1 MEQQQ
6 QQITQQDNGLGFDLK
21 FEILRYARYWY
32 WFLLGIVLALGSA
45 FIYLR
50 YTPNTYSASA
60 SFKILDNS
68 TNTFKMPSMGGV
80 SLFARPR
87 VNLENEMR
95 IVKSHRLMSQVVENL
110 GMTEQFHAL
119 GYINVVECW
128 GFKPFEVEWELSNP
142 QEEPSIAFE
151 LELQKDGFIFVS
163 EPYNELFK
171 GTMPYGK
178 TVKTD
183 KGSFSILLNDR
194 SKEYM
199 GRRMRYSKRSN
210 FDATSSLISSINV
223 SVVGKESEILE
234 VSTTDVHTSKIR
246 DVLNELVRVF
256 NQDGMTDR
264 QEVSKRTIDFVNDRF
279 VSLERELDS
288 IEFGKEGYKRKN
300 LISFIEGDATM
311 AGSRK
316 ERTSAELNQAET
328 QVLLSKIMLDALR
341 SSGDEQLLPGDL
353 GLANAQAN
361 SLVGDYNKALQ
372 ELKQLRV
379 TTGENHPST
388 IRAKEVASSL
398 RQNIEASLK
407 SYEAQLKL
415 NIKQL
420 ERIQA
425 ESIGMYSSIPEKEK
439 TLRAI
444 ERQQQIK
451 ESLYMILL
459 QKREEAAINLAIT
472 EPSIKVVDYAI
483 AGKKPIAPKRNVIW
497 LGSFMLGLFIPFG
510 GLYLFFMSD
519 TKLHTRKDVQSM
531 SPDITIAAEIPHLE
545 KDVMLMSQH
554 DRSVLGEA
562 FRILR
567 TNLSYLLPDRISSK
581 APVIFITSTI
591 KGEGKTFTST
601 NLAIAL
607 TALEK
612 KVLIIGADV
621 RNPQLHRLLNSEKT
635 QKGLTNY
642 LYGKADDWRAVV
654 NNRLLQNPMLN
665 VIFSGPIP
673 PNPAELLSNGRFEK
687 LLEEAKLEFDYIIVD
702 TAPTILVTDT
712 LLIAPFA
719 DLTLYMCRA
728 NYTEKQLLEYS
739 KELNS
744 QAKLNNMAY
753 IINDIGAGK
762 AYGYGYGYGY
772 GYRYNYSYNY
782 GYGYGYT
789 EENEDSPKAK
799 KRPWS
804 NFRS

>member
-6 QQITQQDNGLGFDLK
+6 HTTQQENGVGFDLK
-21 FEILRYARYWY
+21 FELLRYARYWY
-32 WFLLGIVLALGSA
+32 WFLLGIVLMLSGAY
-45 FIYLR
+45 IYLR

-95 IVKSHRLMSQVVENL
+95 IVKSHRLMSQVVHNL

-119 GYINVVECW
+119 GYINEVECW
-128 GFKPFEVEWELSNP
+128 GFKPFEVVWEMKEIENLLIS
-142 QEEPSIAFE
+142 FE
-151 LELQKDGFIFVS
+151 IELQKDGFIFIS
-163 EPYNELFK
+163 EPYSLMHK
-171 GTMPYGK
+171 GMHSYNK
-178 TVKTD
+178 VINTD
-183 KGSFSILLNDR
+183 GGSFRISLNER
-194 SKEYM
+194 SHEYM
-199 GRRMRYSKRSN
+199 GRKMRYSKRTN
-210 FDATSSLISSINV
+210 FDATSSLIGSINV
-223 SVVGKESEILE
+223 AVVGKESEILE
-234 VSTTDVHTSKIR
+234 VTTAGVHTGRIT

-256 NQDGMTDR
+256 NQDGINDR

-300 LISFIEGDATM
+300 LISFIEGDASM
-311 AGSRK
+311 AGTRK
-316 ERTSAELNQAET
+316 ERTLSDLNVAET
-328 QVLLSKIMLDALR
+328 QVLLSQITLDALR
-341 SSGDEQLLPGDL
+341 KSGEEDLLPGDL
-353 GLANAQAN
+353 GLANAQVN
-361 SLVGDYNKALQ
+361 TLIGDYNKGLQ

-379 TTGENHPST
+379 TTGDNHPMT
-388 IRAKEVASSL
+388 VKAKESLQSL
-398 RQNIEASLK
+398 RQNIAATLR
-407 SYEAQLKL
+407 SYEAQLKV

-420 ERIQA
+420 ERIQS

-472 EPSIKVVDYAI
+472 EPSIKVVDFAI
-483 AGKKPIAPKRNVIW
+483 AGKAPIAPKRNVIW
-497 LGSFMLGLFIPFG
+497 LGSFMLGLLLPFG
-510 GLYLFFMSD
+510 ALYLFFMSD
-519 TKLHTRKDVQSM
+519 TKMHTRKDVQAM
-531 SPDITIAAEIPHLE
+531 SPAITIAAEIPHLDKE
-545 KDVMLMSQH
+545 VMLMSIH

-567 TNLSYLLPDRISSK
+567 TNLSYLLPDK
-581 APVIFITSTI
+581 QDGNAHVVFVTSTI

-607 TALEK
+607 TALNK
-612 KVLIIGADV
+612 KVLVVGADV
-621 RNPQLHRLLNSEKT
+621 RNPQLHRLLNAEKT

-642 LYGKADDWRAVV
+642 LYGKVTDWRNVV
-654 NNRLLQNPMLN
+654 NTGVLQNPLLH
-665 VIFSGPIP
+665 VVFSGPIP
-673 PNPAELLSNGRFEK
+673 PNPAELLSNGRFEQ
-687 LLEEAKLEFDYIIVD
+687 LIAEAKTEYDYIIVD

-712 LLIAPFA
+712 LLISSLA
-719 DLTLYMCRA
+719 DLTLYLCRA
-728 NYTEKQLLEYS
+728 NYTEKQLLEFS
-739 KELNS
+739 KELNA
-744 QAKLNNMAY
+744 QNKLNNMAY
-753 IINDIGAGK
+753 VINDIGAGK

-789 EENEDSPKAK
+789 EDQEENQMPKK
-799 KRPWS
+799 GFWNKL
-804 NFRS
+804 RS

>member
-6 QQITQQDNGLGFDLK
+6 INTPENGLGFDLK

-32 WFLLGIVLALGSA
+32 WFVLGVVLALSAA

-128 GFKPFEVEWELSNP
+128 GFKPFEVEWQDDKNAETA
-142 QEEPSIAFE
+142 IAFE
-151 LELQKDGFIFVS
+151 IEMKNDGFVFVS
-163 EPYNELFK
+163 EPYNELFS
-171 GTMPYGK
+171 GIIPYGK
-178 TVKTD
+178 LIATD
-183 KGSFSILLNDR
+183 KGSFSLRKNSR
-194 SKEYM
+194 SAEYI

-223 SVVGKESEILE
+223 GVVGKESEILE
-234 VSTTDVHTSKIR
+234 VSTSGVHTKKITDVL
-246 DVLNELVRVF
+246 DELVRVF
-256 NQDGMTDR
+256 NQDGINDR
-264 QEVSKRTIDFVNDRF
+264 QEVSKRTIDFVNERF

-311 AGSRK
+311 AGTRK
-316 ERTSAELNQAET
+316 ERTLSELNQAET

-341 SSGDEQLLPGDL
+341 NSGDEQLLPGDL

-361 SLVGDYNKALQ
+361 GLIADYNKSLQ

-388 IRAKEVASSL
+388 IKAKEVVSSL
-398 RQNIEASLK
+398 RNNIEASLK
-407 SYEAQLKL
+407 NYEAQLKL
-415 NIKQL
+415 NIRQL

-425 ESIGMYSSIPEKEK
+425 ESVGMYSSIPEKEK

-483 AGKKPIAPKRNVIW
+483 AGKSPIAPKRNVIW
-497 LGSFMLGLFIPFG
+497 LGSFMLGLLLPFG

-519 TKLHTRKDVQSM
+519 TKMHTRKDVQSM
-531 SPDITIAAEIPHLE
+531 SPDVTIAAEIPHLE

-567 TNLSYLLPDRISSK
+567 TNLSYLLPEKINGK
-581 APVIFITSTI
+581 AQVVFVTSTI

-612 KVLIIGADV
+612 KVLVIGADV
-621 RNPQLHRLLNSEKT
+621 RNPQLHRMLNAEKT

-642 LYGKADDWRAVV
+642 LYGKTEDWRNVV
-654 NNRLLQNPMLN
+654 NQGVLQNPMLH
-665 VIFSGPIP
+665 VIYSGPIP

-687 LLEEAKLEFDYIIVD
+687 LIEEAKSEYDYIIVD

-712 LLIAPFA
+712 LLIAPYA
-719 DLTLYMCRA
+719 DVTLYLCRA

-739 KELNS
+739 KDLNS
-744 QAKLNNMAY
+744 QEKLKNMAY
-753 IINDIGAGK
+753 VINDIGAGK

-782 GYGYGYT
+782 GYGYGYAEDT
-789 EENEDSPKAK
+789 EGQAKPKN
-799 KRPWS
+799 RLWS
-804 NFRS
+804 KFRS